1 MIIIYQTNQ
10 ITSSISFYKARVHIP
25 VIFRESLGNLQDS
38 FSYKTYPD
46 FFSAFRI

>member
-1 MIIIYQTNQ
+1 MIITYQTNR

-38 FSYKTYPD
+38 FSYKTYHES
-46 FFSAFRI
+46 F